1 MATLVLERSTLPD
14 PLSSYFVA
22 PRIAMIPQRDGDVML
37 SPIIDPA
44 DYDNDND
51 YLNAIPGMRESI
63 MEASASP
70 MSDDVDVPSDWIKRR
85 V

>member
-1 MATLVLERSTLPD
+1 MATLVLERETLPE
-14 PLSSYFVA
+14 PLSSYFSA
-22 PRIAMIPQRDGDVML
+22 PRIAMIPQQDGDMML
-37 SPIIDPA
+37 SPVIDPA

-63 MEASASP
+63 LAASASP
-70 MSDDVDVPSDWIKRR
+70 VSDDVDVPADWIKRR